1 MANSTI
7 LVVDDDIVV
16 LTALSKLPNVF
27 GYIVAGAS
35 NPQAAADYVTNS
47 RKRFDLIITD
57 LAMPGIDGVQFMAE
71 TRKVFPDIPI
81 IVMTGYSERCTPEEA
96 LRLGAFAYI
105 SKPFNIP
112 EIVST
117 IERAL
122 RPAPP
127 AITAQWRHAPAKAHR
142 AATPLSPSD
151 DNHSPLRNPSGITT
165 PAPNPT

>member
-16 LTALSKLPNVF
+16 LTALSKLLGVF

-35 NPQAAADYVTNS
+35 NSQAAMDYVTSS

-57 LAMPGIDGVQFMAE
+57 LAMPGIDGVQFMTEA
-71 TRKVFPDIPI
+71 RKVFPDIPV

-96 LRLGAFAYI
+96 LRLGAFAYVA
-105 SKPFNIP
+105 KPFNIP

-122 RPAPP
+122 RQTANLTHWNRTPAKTHRTTGLDPNPITPLVPPGTCPEPRPAPIP
-127 AITAQWRHAPAKAHR
+127 I
-142 AATPLSPSD
+142 
-151 DNHSPLRNPSGITT
+151 
-165 PAPNPT
+165 

>member
-16 LTALSKLPNVF
+16 LTALSKLLNLF

-35 NPQAAADYVTNS
+35 NSQAAMDYVTNS

-57 LAMPGIDGVQFMAE
+57 LAMPGIDGVQFMTAA
-71 TRKVFPDIPI
+71 KQVFPDIPI
-81 IVMTGYSERCTPEEA
+81 VVMTGYSERCTPEEA
-96 LRLGAFAYI
+96 LRLGAFAYV

-112 EIVST
+112 EVIAT

-122 RPAPP
+122 RPAAAAP
-127 AITAQWRHAPAKAHR
+127 TLQWHRTPGKAH
-142 AATPLSPSD
+142 
-151 DNHSPLRNPSGITT
+151 HSPALFPSPVT
-165 PAPNPT
+165 PTAPKPTSAPSAI